1 MGQKITVK
9 SMLRGLEGK
18 LGDDDYIEPLEILV
32 DSINKH
38 NKFNI
43 FGKVAFNH
51 QLKNRLKM
59 RKMLNELHENNNFD
73 QPADPVFV
81 IGLPRSG
88 TSLLFN
94 LLSLDINSNFSTSSK
109 TINFSSIK

>member
-1 MGQKITVK
+1 MGQQFTVK
-9 SMLRGLEGK
+9 SMLRGLDGN

-51 QLKNRLKM
+51 QLKNRLNK
-59 RKMLNELHENNNFD
+59 
-73 QPADPVFV
+73 
-81 IGLPRSG
+81 
-88 TSLLFN
+88 
-94 LLSLDINSNFSTSSK
+94 DI
-109 TINFSSIK
+109 INFIKIDLNIYFSNVIK

>member
-1 MGQKITVK
+1 MGQQFTVK

-43 FGKVAFNH
+43 FGKVAFN
-51 QLKNRLKM
+51 
-59 RKMLNELHENNNFD
+59 
-73 QPADPVFV
+73 PVSYTHLT
-81 IGLPRSG
+81 LP
-88 TSLLFN
+88 T
-94 LLSLDINSNFSTSSK
+94 K
-109 TINFSSIK
+109 A